1 MSWLIE
7 ARGIHKFY
15 TLGKVRLHVL
25 KGIDLFIEE
34 GEFVAIMGPSGSGKS
49 TLLHI
54 LGCLDR
60 PSEGLYKLDGVEV
73 QGLSDEELAKIRRH
87 KVGFVFQNFYL
98 LPRQSALEN
107 VELPMVYA
115 EVPPKERRRR
125 ARELLERV
133 GLGDRLHHKPSEL
146 SGGERQRVAIARALA
161 NGPKLLLADE
171 PTGNLDTKTGREIL
185 KLFKE
190 LWREGATI
198 ILVTHDPEVA
208 AEAERLVRIRDGVL
222 EDEKG
227 FQERG

>member
-1 MSWLIE
+1 M
-7 ARGIHKFY
+7 
-15 TLGKVRLHVL
+15 L

>member
-1 MSWLIE
+1 MLIE

-25 KGIDLFIEE
+25 KGIDVFVEE

-60 PSEGLYKLDGVEV
+60 PSEGVYRLDGEEV
-73 QGLSDEELAKIRRH
+73 QALSDEELAKIRRH

-98 LPRQSALEN
+98 LPRVSALEN
-107 VELPMVYA
+107 VELPMAYA
-115 EVPPKERRRR
+115 GVPPRERRRR

-133 GLGDRLHHKPSEL
+133 GLGDRLHHKPNEL

-161 NGPKLLLADE
+161 NRPKLLLADE

-185 KLFKE
+185 GLFKE
-190 LWREGATI
+190 LWREGVTVV
-198 ILVTHDPEVA
+198 LVTHDPEVA
-208 AEAERLVRIRDGVL
+208 AEAQRVIRIRDGL
-222 EDEKG
+222 IEDEGLQK
-227 FQERG
+227 RG